1 MAVDLN
7 IGINVIAGPAK
18 KALNDTAKATDAVSE
33 ALGRAKK
40 SASDVGGQYNKTGVI
55 LNKFG
60 KGVAQQAGYQIADF
74 AVQVQNGTSAIQ
86 AFGQQGS
93 QMLAVFGPVGS
104 LLGAAVA
111 IGSALTTAF
120 IGMSQ
125 ASKGL
130 SAQTELATKTFEG
143 FNSAM
148 SSLNSRINTALHSS
162 FEALENKFGDLADK
176 ARGVVSALREIDNA
190 RALSSLLTSVEAVKK
205 KTGDLASKTNDY
217 STELM
222 RISKLS
228 EGTYQTGQIAKFGR
242 EFDRNTSSA
251 QQFIT
256 AQKELTEVL
265 NKQKNLRTAE
275 QYIEQADAFVRLS
288 QLLPE
293 YEGLLIASGQ
303 ANLLVA
309 KNMSEANVEATKTSR
324 AQGEAAKTLS
334 DSIDSAT
341 KSIKDQSDVTRVKN
355 ELFGE
360 SSALIA
366 KEIALYKL
374 YSDIVSKTVNM
385 TRAQID
391 AREAAIKA
399 VFRETQAANALAAA
413 KKRQEEAAKKTSNEV
428 TEAKKVAG
436 LIAKQ
441 TEGIKD
447 QSNIARVRNELF
459 GESSALIAKEVTLY
473 QLYSDIL
480 SGAVKLTKKQLSA
493 RVEAV
498 NAVYRETKALADR
511 AAADKGRTAANRAAA
526 KAALKLKNEGIAADK
541 RLRNEGIA
549 DALKKQAILDAA
561 EKTYKGTL
569 ARIDEQ
575 TESLRTQNR
584 MFGQSKPLIDEQI
597 KLQEILA
604 GLGRQGVDIGVEQLL
619 VIQEK
624 LALLTKEA
632 QIQQEKIDAEN
643 LQKEEARAAYS
654 EWKKFNAERER
665 AQLRINQLITDGFR
679 TAGDSLAG
687 LINGTNTWRQA
698 LDQVLRKVIDIAA
711 KMGET
716 KSGGFSFGKLAAGLG
731 GLFLGG
737 GNPNAPTSG
746 FTDSGQMF
754 DKFHTGGKIGGR
766 NGQMPGLRSDERMI
780 VGQTGERV
788 LSRGQTAQGGGG
800 GVTVNQTIN
809 VSTGV
814 QQTVRAEVMSLAP
827 QIAAQAKAAVLDAK
841 KRGGGFG
848 AAFA

>member
-18 KALNDTAKATDAVSE
+18 KALNDTAKATDRVSE
-33 ALGRAKK
+33 SLGRAKK
-40 SASDVGGQYNKTGVI
+40 SASDMGGQYNKTGVI

-74 AVQVQNGTSAIQ
+74 AVQVQNGTSAVQ

-111 IGSALTTAF
+111 IGSAVTTVF
-120 IGMSQ
+120 IGMAGAAKDVKS
-125 ASKGL
+125 
-130 SAQTELATKTFEG
+130 QTELATKTFEG
-143 FNSAM
+143 FHSALSSVNSM
-148 SSLNSRINTALHSS
+148 VNTTLNSS

-176 ARGVVSALREIDNA
+176 AKALISTLREIDQASAASELLSSITEIGLVTNDVTAKAKELSDAIKNIDSISGFALGKRTLEDFASAHGMAIEKA
-190 RALSSLLTSVEAVKK
+190 REHVKASADLTKVLYEQGEAETAEDFLKQAAALAALSAKLPIYQVLLRKA
-205 KTGDLASKTNDY
+205 AN
-217 STELM
+217 
-222 RISKLS
+222 
-228 EGTYQTGQIAKFGR
+228 
-242 EFDRNTSSA
+242 
-251 QQFIT
+251 
-256 AQKELTEVL
+256 
-265 NKQKNLRTAE
+265 
-275 QYIEQADAFVRLS
+275 
-288 QLLPE
+288 
-293 YEGLLIASGQ
+293 
-303 ANLLVA
+303 ANLDFAETLSA
-309 KNMSEANVEATKTSR
+309 ANVEAIKTSK

-391 AREAAIKA
+391 ARVAAINA
-399 VFRETQAANALAAA
+399 IWRETQAANALTAAN
-413 KKRQEEAAKKTSNEV
+413 KRQEEAAKKTSNEV

-480 SGAVKLTKKQLSA
+480 SGGVKLTKEQLSA

-498 NAVYRETKALADR
+498 NAVYRETKALADK

-541 RLRNEGIA
+541 RLRNEGIV
-549 DALKKQAILDAA
+549 DARKKQAILDAA

-584 MFGQSKPLIDEQI
+584 MFGQSKARIDEQI

-624 LALLTKEA
+624 LGLLAKEA

-643 LQKEEARAAYS
+643 LQKEEAKAAYS

-698 LDQVLRKVIDIAA
+698 LDQVLRKVIDIVAQ
-711 KMGET
+711 MGQT
-716 KSGGFSFGKLAAGLG
+716 KSGGFSFGKLASGLMG
-731 GLFLGG
+731 SFLGG

-746 FTDSGQMF
+746 FTNSGQMVDF
-754 DKFHTGGKIGGR
+754 FHTGGKIGGR

-788 LSRGQTAQGGGG
+788 LSRGQTAQGGSG
-800 GVTVNQTIN
+800 GVVINQTIN
-809 VSTGV
+809 LSTGV

>member
-324 AQGEAAKTLS
+324 AQGEATKTLS
-334 DSIDSAT
+334 DSIDSST
-341 KSIKDQSDVTRVKN
+341 KSIKDQSDVIRVKN

-391 AREAAIKA
+391 ARVEAIQA
-399 VFRETQAANALAAA
+399 VRRETQAANALAAV

-480 SGAVKLTKKQLSA
+480 SGVVKLTKEQLSA

-526 KAALKLKNEGIAADK
+526 
-541 RLRNEGIA
+541 
-549 DALKKQAILDAA
+549 
-561 EKTYKGTL
+561 
-569 ARIDEQ
+569 
-575 TESLRTQNR
+575 
-584 MFGQSKPLIDEQI
+584 
-597 KLQEILA
+597 
-604 GLGRQGVDIGVEQLL
+604 
-619 VIQEK
+619 
-624 LALLTKEA
+624 
-632 QIQQEKIDAEN
+632 
-643 LQKEEARAAYS
+643 
-654 EWKKFNAERER
+654 
-665 AQLRINQLITDGFR
+665 
-679 TAGDSLAG
+679 
-687 LINGTNTWRQA
+687 
-698 LDQVLRKVIDIAA
+698 
-711 KMGET
+711 
-716 KSGGFSFGKLAAGLG
+716 
-731 GLFLGG
+731 
-737 GNPNAPTSG
+737 
-746 FTDSGQMF
+746 
-754 DKFHTGGKIGGR
+754 
-766 NGQMPGLRSDERMI
+766 
-780 VGQTGERV
+780 
-788 LSRGQTAQGGGG
+788 
-800 GVTVNQTIN
+800 
-809 VSTGV
+809 
-814 QQTVRAEVMSLAP
+814 
-827 QIAAQAKAAVLDAK
+827 
-841 KRGGGFG
+841 
-848 AAFA
+848 